1 MTSIAAALGR
11 ARAHATTG
19 VGVLAVLAAGGSAAL
34 LDSITLASAGLY
46 QLAILLIHARR
57 LRPTL
62 RIVLAVALLA
72 PTPFLLGAAMH
83 GLAHVQAI
91 AAPAML
97 PAALCLLVAA
107 VLRIRQAW
115 RATTRGPDTGLTMV
129 VLISLP
135 VAATLSATVLLA
147 TGTWQADAVVGIA
160 LLLAMLFGL
169 LGRHLLQSDRLLD

>member
-1 MTSIAAALGR
+1 MTFFEAVLER
-11 ARAHATTG
+11 ARAHAATG
-19 VGVLAVLAAGGSAAL
+19 SGVLAVLAAGVSASL
-34 LDSITLASAGLY
+34 LDSITLASSGLY

-97 PAALCLLVAA
+97 PALLCLLVAA
-107 VLRIRQAW
+107 VVRIRQA
-115 RATTRGPDTGLTMV
+115 RRTAPRGPDAGPIIVAL
-129 VLISLP
+129 VLVP
-135 VAATLSATVLLA
+135 VAATSCAIVLLA
-147 TGTWQADAVVGIA
+147 TGAWQADAIVGITQ
-160 LLLAMLFGL
+160 LLVMLFGL
-169 LGRHLLQSDRLLD
+169 LGRHLLQSGRLLD